1 MPHLQNLSSTA
12 QVVARAAVR
21 RDLAAL
27 DLDRA
32 VVQSARS
39 EAGDHDLEW
48 WLNRPRPIGS
58 GSDSRPL
65 EGFSGSTPYEICE
78 RFAAGLIEESQ
89 LIDELVRYPYVPGR
103 TTDGY
108 DSLIVDPPGTWS
120 EVSTAA
126 RHGLIGDD
134 VYEAV
139 FNRRHPSRDSEIPR
153 VGPEELNSAD

>member
-1 MPHLQNLSSTA
+1 MA
-12 QVVARAAVR
+12 
-21 RDLAAL
+21 
-27 DLDRA
+27 
-32 VVQSARS
+32 QSARS
-39 EAGDHDLEW
+39 EAGDHDLEG
-48 WLNRPRPIGS
+48 WLNRSRPIGS
-58 GSDSRPL
+58 GPGSRLL

-89 LIDELVRYPYVPGR
+89 VIDELVRYPYAPGG

-126 RHGLIGDD
+126 RHGLIGDN

-139 FNRRHPSRDSEIPR
+139 FNRRHPSSDSENPS
-153 VGPEELNSAD
+153 VGPEELNSAG